1 MAPPNYGMEYRVAL
15 LVAMLFALIVWAFD
29 VEARD
34 AKQVR
39 AYRAENP
46 CPATGKTRGA
56 CPGYVVDHIV
66 PLCAG
71 GADAPDNMI
80 WQSKAEALEKDRTE
94 WALCRWI
101 HRLQER
107 KAAE

>member
-1 MAPPNYGMEYRVAL
+1 MRWLIM
-15 LVAMLFALIVWAFD
+15 LVMVVSIAAGAAVK
-29 VEARD
+29 RD
-34 AKQVR
+34 PGQVR
-39 AYRAENP
+39 AYRAEHP
-46 CPATGKTRGA
+46 CPATGKTSGA

-71 GADAPDNMI
+71 GDDHPDNMI
-80 WQSKAEALEKDRTE
+80 WQSKAESLEKDRTE

-101 HRLQER
+101 HTMQER

>member
-1 MAPPNYGMEYRVAL
+1 MKLLILL
-15 LVAMLFALIVWAFD
+15 LVFASSLVSAK
-29 VEARD
+29 VSRD
-34 AKQVR
+34 PAQVR
-39 AYRAENP
+39 AYRSEHP
-46 CPATGKTRGA
+46 CPATGKTSGA

-71 GADAPDNMI
+71 GADHPDNMI
-80 WQSKAEALEKDRTE
+80 WQQKAESVEKDKTE

-101 HRLQER
+101 HTMEER